1 MVREI
6 QKDCHVSPLRNV
18 KDSLF
23 LNTLFIVQGW
33 GFFSMDWFPLSY
45 FSNHSSVKEIK
56 KCYLFSVFPGMI
68 ITNVLQVSLRN
79 WKDFSMA
86 GDTFVESTRLTGL
99 MVVFSESI
107 IFITQWITLK
117 GNFLL
122 FIGRLFCDIENKEN
136 QLSIE
141 RESIFQNVIH
151 PLGEKK
157 RVR

>member
-1 MVREI
+1 
-6 QKDCHVSPLRNV
+6 
-18 KDSLF
+18 
-23 LNTLFIVQGW
+23 
-33 GFFSMDWFPLSY
+33 
-45 FSNHSSVKEIK
+45 
-56 KCYLFSVFPGMI
+56 
-68 ITNVLQVSLRN
+68 
-79 WKDFSMA
+79 MA

-141 RESIFQNVIH
+141 LEPIFQNVIH

>member
-1 MVREI
+1 
-6 QKDCHVSPLRNV
+6 
-18 KDSLF
+18 
-23 LNTLFIVQGW
+23 
-33 GFFSMDWFPLSY
+33 
-45 FSNHSSVKEIK
+45 
-56 KCYLFSVFPGMI
+56 
-68 ITNVLQVSLRN
+68 
-79 WKDFSMA
+79 MA

-122 FIGRLFCDIENKEN
+122 FIGRLFCDTENKEN

-141 RESIFQNVIH
+141 REPIFQNVIH